1 VSSEELRDTCSRNA
15 AVHLIGGQFHHST
28 RGFFMVSNMS
38 SVVHL
43 TRDASLKLIDSQR
56 AIWLAGLGAK

>member
-1 VSSEELRDTCSRNA
+1 MP
-15 AVHLIGGQFHHST
+15 LIGGRFHHST
-28 RGFFMVSNMS
+28 RGFFMASNMS

>member
-1 VSSEELRDTCSRNA
+1 
-15 AVHLIGGQFHHST
+15 
-28 RGFFMVSNMS
+28 MVSNMS